1 MMWDRVLG
9 QKYFVVVR
17 LTEGWK
23 NTYLLS
29 VSKEQLEAF
38 AECDDYKRV
47 QSMTARNSGYVHFDY
62 GKVVKSSD
70 GLWYKANYKGEVKPD
85 HGLMVG
91 SIKIGITDAQMAVCK
106 GTGDDLIEM
115 SIVVG
120 TKTVTRA
127 VSFKWIQT
135 ILTAAGKYVMDSEGV
150 LRSKAKAAK
159 KGVPRG
165 KVGNGYEVDLFID
178 ATKLK
183 GYESFNDKVQRY
195 SQLV

>member
-17 LTEGWK
+17 LSSVK
-23 NTYLLS
+23 DDTYLLS

-38 AECDDYKRV
+38 AACDDCQKVRRMAV
-47 QSMTARNSGYVHFDY
+47 RNSGYVHFDY
-62 GKVVKSSD
+62 GKVVRGSD
-70 GLWYKANYKGEVKPD
+70 GLWYKQKN
-85 HGLMVG
+85 VG
-91 SIKIGITDAQMAVCK
+91 DAKLEYALQLGSVRIGITDRQMVVCK
-106 GTGDDLIEM
+106 GTGDDLIDMAISRGYEKIM
-115 SIVVG
+115 VQ
-120 TKTVTRA
+120 
-127 VSFKWIQT
+127 VSLKWVST
-135 ILTAAGKYVMDSEGV
+135 ILTAAGKYVMCDDFV

-183 GYESFNDKVQRY
+183 GYESFEDKSNRY
-195 SQLV
+195 S

>member
-17 LTEGWK
+17 LTGGEN

-38 AECDDYKRV
+38 AVCDDYKKV
-47 QSMTARNSGYVHFDY
+47 QRMTARNSGYVHFDY
-62 GKVVKSSD
+62 GKVVRGSD
-70 GLWYKANYKGEVKPD
+70 GLWYKKKNIGDAKPEYT
-85 HGLMVG
+85 LPVG
-91 SIKIGITDAQMAVCK
+91 SFRVGITDAQMAVCK
-106 GTGDDLIEM
+106 GTGDDLMNTVMLLGDEKITLRVSLKWVR
-115 SIVVG
+115 SIM
-120 TKTVTRA
+120 
-127 VSFKWIQT
+127 
-135 ILTAAGKYVMDSEGV
+135 TAAGKYVMCEDFV
-150 LRSKAKAAK
+150 FRSKAKAAK

-195 SQLV
+195 SQSI